1 MTLAL
6 LAAIG
11 GMLLHAEAPS
21 FIDSPIV
28 LTQVPT
34 GGMLRDTP
42 PLTGILACD
51 NAHIGIINPGSNLR
65 LLTEG
70 FHSACDPEVSFDG
83 QRILFAGKKTA
94 TDSWNIYEI
103 GLDGSGL
110 RQITKG
116 LGDCRS
122 PLYLS
127 TLYTLISDKPWHQVA
142 FLSNMAK
149 TAGEYGQWPVASIYS
164 CRIDGTGLMRLTHGP
179 SGDMDPFLMSDGRL
193 LFSSWRPRFADRPAR
208 LPLFAVNIDGT
219 DLLLF
224 SDTEGRRHKRMPCVT
239 TERLAI
245 FVESEQLRPDGA
257 GNLACVSLRR
267 NLHSYRQITRPGEG
281 LFRSPSPARDGRVL
295 VSMRPED
302 RNGTFGIYVLD
313 PDSGTVAP
321 VFDDPK
327 HHEIQV
333 RALEPR
339 PEPDGRSTSVLRR
352 TGEIEDPHALEPQ
365 EKKSDTK
372 EMPSGRLYCLNVYN
386 SNFTSPATLPRG
398 TVKRLRV
405 LEGLLPAAALIP
417 SHQVA
422 AARGGGAGSSGAT
435 GPPMLKR
442 RFLGE
447 VPVDEDGS
455 FNLHVP
461 ANIPIELQIL
471 DADGLALAS
480 CSWIW
485 VKNNEPRGCIGCH
498 EHPEL
503 APENRLVTAVARPS
517 LELVLPPERR
527 RNIDFLHDIMPIIRS
542 KCVSCHKTGGSQPWL
557 DENQS
562 SARAAGSNN
571 AGGSY
576 ENLLSSKQADNPG
589 RLWGGRYVTPGRA
602 RTSPLIWHLL
612 GRNASQPWDSPVP
625 SRKFKPMPSAGKGLL
640 SEDEL
645 RTFAEWIDTGAHW
658 DNRSAQSATTERLT
672 SRGVSKP

>member
-1 MTLAL
+1 MN
-6 LAAIG
+6 
-11 GMLLHAEAPS
+11 
-21 FIDSPIV
+21 SPIV

-34 GGMLRDTP
+34 AGTLRDKP
-42 PLTGILACD
+42 SLTGILSCD
-51 NAHIGIINPGSNLR
+51 DAHISILNPGGNLR

-70 FHSACDPEVSFDG
+70 FRSACDPEVSFDG

-94 TDSWNIYEI
+94 ADSWNIYEI
-103 GLDGSGL
+103 GPDGSGL

-116 LGDCRS
+116 LDDCRS

-149 TAGEYGQWPVASIYS
+149 TAGEYGQWPVTGIYS

-179 SGDMDPFLMSDGRL
+179 SGDTNPFLMPDGRL
-193 LFSSWRPRFADRPAR
+193 LFSSWRPRFPDRQAR

-224 SDTEGRRHKRMPCVT
+224 SDAEGRRHKRMPCVT
-239 TERLAI
+239 TERLVV
-245 FVESEQLRPDGA
+245 FVESEQLRPEGA

-267 NLHSYRQITRPGEG
+267 NLHSYRQITKPGEG
-281 LFRSPSPARDGRVL
+281 LFRSPSPTRDGRVL
-295 VSMRPED
+295 VSMQPED

-313 PDSGTVAP
+313 PDSGKVIP
-321 VFDDPK
+321 VFDDSK
-327 HHEIQV
+327 YHEIQV

-365 EKKSDTK
+365 DRKADPK
-372 EMPSGRLYCLNVYN
+372 EMPSGRLYCLDVYS
-386 SNFTSPATLPRG
+386 SNFASPATMPRG
-398 TVKRLRV
+398 TIKRIRV
-405 LEGLLPAAALIP
+405 LEGLLPAAFLIP
-417 SHQVA
+417 SHQAVA
-422 AARGGGAGSSGAT
+422 ARRDGAGWSGIA

-447 VPVDEDGS
+447 APVDEDGS

-461 ANIPIELQIL
+461 ANIPIELQVL
-471 DADGLALAS
+471 DANGLAMAS

-498 EHPEL
+498 EDPEL
-503 APENRLVTAVARPS
+503 VPENRLVTAITRPS

-527 RNIDFLHDIMPIIRS
+527 RSVDFLQDIMPIIRS
-542 KCVSCHKTGGSQPWL
+542 KCISCHIKGRSRPWL
-557 DENQS
+557 DENQN

-571 AGGSY
+571 SGGSY
-576 ENLLSSKQADNPG
+576 ESLLNEGQGGNPG
-589 RLWGGRYVTPGRA
+589 RLWGGKYVTPGRA
-602 RTSPLIWHLL
+602 RTSPLIWHLF
-612 GRNASQPWDSPVP
+612 GRNTSQPWDSPVP
-625 SRKFKPMPSAGKGLL
+625 PRTFKPIPSMGRGVL

-658 DNRSAQSATTERLT
+658 DSRSAQSATVEGL
-672 SRGVSKP
+672 SSQGVPKP